1 MDLGRVYLH
10 RFRSERAALFL
21 SGLPRGAVGHT
32 RVRVAGRGRS
42 PAHQGTAGAD
52 PSPGQGASSFAARGH
67 LFSARQTGPGR
78 GVLSRRPGAGS
89 RGHRHAFAPWP
100 VPAPEKETGGSA
112 SAAGESVRREPEARL
127 RAFADGFGGNASRFG
142 DRKST
147 RLNSSHGYI
156 SYAVFCLKKKN
167 RTTNSVRNSRYRNK
181 KERRATRPN
190 RDLQPLAASSLRPQ
204 IPASETLSAD
214 TQAATRY

>member
-1 MDLGRVYLH
+1 MDLGCVYLH

-21 SGLPRGAVGHT
+21 SGVPRGAVGHA
-32 RVRVAGRGRS
+32 RVRVAGRVRS
-42 PAHQGTAGAD
+42 PAHQRTAGAD

-67 LFSARQTGPGR
+67 LFSTRQTGPGG
-78 GVLSRRPGAGS
+78 GVLSGRPGAGP

-142 DRKST
+142 RNGGGNCDLEKGAGR
-147 RLNSSHGYI
+147 RLLRTCAGATGGALP
-156 SYAVFCLKKKN
+156 AV
-167 RTTNSVRNSRYRNK
+167 TG
-181 KERRATRPN
+181 
-190 RDLQPLAASSLRPQ
+190 AASGTLR
-204 IPASETLSAD
+204 IE
-214 TQAATRY
+214 